1 MIPDRAIGPKII
13 GLSNILRRSTLDEP
27 KPENSDRPTGMQ
39 HWMLGHV
46 HQNMGHDVFQKDLEA
61 AFEVRRSTATGILKL
76 LEKNGYIKKE
86 PVDYDARLKKL
97 SLTPKA
103 LLFCEETLG
112 RMKETEDLLT
122 EGFTE
127 EEINTLIRLLDKIK
141 NNLE

>member
-1 MIPDRAIGPKII
+1 MMPDRAIGSKII
-13 GLSNILRRSTLDEP
+13 GLSNVLRRSALDEP

-39 HWMLGHV
+39 HWALGYIHR
-46 HQNMGHDVFQKDLEA
+46 NMGHDVFQKDLEA

-76 LEKNGYIKKE
+76 LEKNGYIKRE

-103 LLFCEETLG
+103 LLFCENTLEK
-112 RMKETEDLLT
+112 MKKTEELLT
-122 EGFTE
+122 KGFTE
-127 EEINTLIRLLDKIK
+127 EEINTLIKLLDKIK